1 MENKKKINIQLSA
14 LNPYIESNFVE
25 NVCKEIQGK
34 DFISWGENNKYPEF
48 LYDLYNSCTTL
59 QSVINGT
66 ADYVI
71 GDEVICNV
79 PRFSKTVNK
88 AGDTI
93 KDLLERLAADVLIF
107 GGCAIQV
114 LRDFNG
120 NVSELY
126 WVDFSKLRSDKKN
139 EVFFYSEDWNK
150 SYGRVKYLTYPKFSE
165 GDLNPSSIFYYKGNK
180 TRETYPVPTYNAAI
194 KACMV
199 QAKIDEFH
207 LNELSNNFLSSKI
220 INFNS
225 GIPDDELKNEIER
238 NLNEKFSGS
247 ENAGRILVS
256 FNDNKDA
263 ETTVTDLGSDDFAD
277 RYDALS
283 KRSTSQI
290 FTAFRAQPLIFGLQK
305 ENNGFSQDEYLQ
317 AYVLYNRTV
326 VRPLQN
332 IIVDCL
338 DKILGMKDSITIK
351 PFSLE
356 VADTTLTENEV
367 VK

>member
-1 MENKKKINIQLSA
+1 MENKKRLNIQLAA

-79 PRFSKTVNK
+79 PRFNKTVNK

-93 KDLLERLAADVLIF
+93 KDLLERLAADILIF

-114 LRDFNG
+114 LRDYNG

-150 SYGRVKYLTYPKFSE
+150 SYGRVKYLTYPKFAE
-165 GDLNPSSIFYYKGNK
+165 NDTNPSSIFYYKGNK

-238 NLNEKFSGS
+238 NLNEKFSGA

-256 FNDNKDA
+256 FNDNADA
-263 ETTVTDLGSDDFAD
+263 ATTVTDLGSDDFAD
-277 RYDALS
+277 RYTNLT
-283 KRSTSQI
+283 KRTQYQI
-290 FTAFRAQPLIFGLQK
+290 FTAFRAVPALFGLPL
-305 ENNGFSQDEYLQ
+305 ENSGFSSQEYEE
-317 AYVLYNRTV
+317 AFKLYNRCTV
-326 VRPLQN
+326 RSIQHSL
-332 IIVDCL
+332 VDMF
-338 DKILGMKDSITIK
+338 DKIFGMEASITIK

-356 VADTTLTENEV
+356 NNIEKEV
-367 VK
+367 E